1 MQLPRAIARQHRDR
15 TELEL
20 SVVAGFAIAGSQG
33 IGLGT
38 FGVFSSSMSTYAFP
52 DEDTLVRYLAM
63 LRDVLIDARL
73 RAYAHDPQ
81 TAELLDAVENV
92 PDLLARWP
100 DMKTDIVEA
109 DLARYEAKYLDGAP
123 RYTGTL
129 RDGPQVGWQLK
140 PRR

>member
-1 MQLPRAIARQHRDR
+1 MPAPALGVRLLP
-15 TELEL
+15 
-20 SVVAGFAIAGSQG
+20 
-33 IGLGT
+33 
-38 FGVFSSSMSTYAFP
+38 MSAYAFP
-52 DEDTLVRYLAM
+52 AEDTLVRYLAM

-100 DMKTDIVEA
+100 DMKTDIVED

-129 RDGPQVGWQLK
+129 RDGPRAGWQTK
-140 PRR
+140 PQR

>member
-1 MQLPRAIARQHRDR
+1 MPAATPGVTLLP
-15 TELEL
+15 
-20 SVVAGFAIAGSQG
+20 
-33 IGLGT
+33 
-38 FGVFSSSMSTYAFP
+38 MSTYAFP
-52 DEDTLVRYLAM
+52 DEATLIRYLAM
-63 LRDVLIDARL
+63 LRDVLIDVRL

-81 TAELLDAVENV
+81 AAELLDVAENV

-129 RDGPQVGWQLK
+129 RDGTRTGWQSE